1 MFSDVYSSCVR
12 WRGKEKVLY
21 NSKHN
26 LISTVMEFLKL
37 LLFTSNFCR
46 NKDAPLKYLNN
57 TEF

>member
-1 MFSDVYSSCVR
+1 MFSDAYSSHVH

-26 LISTVMEFLKL
+26 SISTVMEFLKL
-37 LLFTSNFCR
+37 LFTCNFCR
-46 NKDAPLKYLNN
+46 SKDAPLKYLNN